1 MDRTGN
7 VYFVKGGGIV
17 SGLGGTVATGK
28 FNVDTSGWN
37 RKDFQQA
44 ILGSSISFGLN
55 LYGSANIG
63 IGEKYGSREIGIAN
77 GISASITYTDAKYIC
92 NVNDL

>member
-1 MDRTGN
+1 MDKTGN
-7 VYFVKGGGIV
+7 VYFVRGGGIV
-17 SGLGGTVATGK
+17 SGLGGTIATGK
-28 FNVDTSGWN
+28 CNVDTSGWN

-44 ILGSSISFGLN
+44 FLGSSISFGLN

-63 IGEKYGSREIGIAN
+63 IGKKYGSREIGIAN